1 MSLVTLCFKHRPPTI
16 PILWI
21 CGRRLGAR
29 NLNTTKDQ
37 HRADQIFAEA
47 LDRPPASRPAF
58 IETTCGEDTQLRDEV
73 TEMLA
78 HYACAEDALTKTRTT
93 HRISGRPEIEQV
105 DIRTDTGRTVG
116 TCKLDG
122 RLPDDGLF
130 ERWGTRRQD
139 DGPAAVLSLA
149 RQRLSL
155 DDARQVG
162 LHAAMLLRMD
172 HPGLPR
178 VLEAGTVDLGRGP
191 EAFFL
196 VERIDG
202 EAIAETRAAS
212 TGELRRRVEQ
222 LIPLCDALQELHFH
236 GLFHGRLTTSRMLSQ
251 DKGEVRLADPGLLAS
266 LARAIPDSAAA
277 EKLRDYGGAPE
288 RPVLSPLALDGRID
302 VFDLG
307 RLIEQWVEGHNGP
320 LAAELGRIADKA
332 TAHDRQDRY
341 RGGGELGD
349 QLQSVLTPSD
359 RGSEMN
365 DPLSGL
371 TPLTATLLMVI
382 IAAAAFVLGVA
393 LDGWLF

>member
-1 MSLVTLCFKHRPPTI
+1 LK
-16 PILWI
+16 
-21 CGRRLGAR
+21 A
-29 NLNTTKDQ
+29 TKDQ

-47 LDRPPASRPAF
+47 LDRPPSSRAAF
-58 IETTCGEDTQLRDEV
+58 IDSTCGEDEQLKEEV
-73 TEMLA
+73 NEMLA

-116 TCKLDG
+116 TCRLDG
-122 RLPDDGLF
+122 KLPNDGLF
-130 ERWGTRRQD
+130 ERWGTKRQD

-162 LHAAMLLRMD
+162 LHAEMLLRLD
-172 HPGLPR
+172 HAGLPQ

-202 EAIAETRAAS
+202 EPLADSRATS
-212 TGELRRRVEQ
+212 TGDLRRRIEH
-222 LIPLCDALQELHFH
+222 LIPLCEALQELHFH
-236 GLFHGRLTTSRMLSQ
+236 GLFHGRLTPSRIITQ
-251 DKGEVRLADPGLLAS
+251 DKGEWRLSDPGLLAS

-288 RPVLSPLALDGRID
+288 RPVISPLSLDGRVD
-302 VFDLG
+302 VYDLG
-307 RLIEQWVEGHNGP
+307 RLLHSWIEGHEGS
-320 LAAELGRIADKA
+320 LAVELRVIANRA
-332 TAHDRQDRY
+332 TSHDRQDRY
-341 RGGGELGD
+341 RSAGELRD
-349 QLQSVLTPSD
+349 HLSTVLTPTTHDGDLGDSL
-359 RGSEMN
+359 G
-365 DPLSGL
+365 GL
-371 TPLTATLLMVI
+371 KSMAATILIAVTAV
-382 IAAAAFVLGVA
+382 AAFALGVA

>member
-1 MSLVTLCFKHRPPTI
+1 MPLVTLCFKHRPSTI
-16 PILWI
+16 PILWTR
-21 CGRRLGAR
+21 GRRLGAR
-29 NLNTTKDQ
+29 RLNTTKDQ

-47 LDRPPASRPAF
+47 LDRPPSSRTAF
-58 IETTCGEDTQLRDEV
+58 IETTCGEDSQLRDEV

-78 HYACAEDALTKTRTT
+78 HYACAEDALTKTHTT

-105 DIRTDTGRTVG
+105 DIHTDTGRTVG
-116 TCKLDG
+116 TCRLDG

-130 ERWGTRRQD
+130 ERWGTRRQGE
-139 DGPAAVLSLA
+139 GPAAVLSLA

-162 LHAAMLLRMD
+162 LHAEMLLRLD

-196 VERIDG
+196 IERIDG
-202 EAIAETRAAS
+202 EAIAESRAAS
-212 TGELRRRVEQ
+212 TGDLRRRIE
-222 LIPLCDALQELHFH
+222 LLLPLCEALQELHFH
-236 GLFHGRLTTSRMLSQ
+236 GLFHGRLAPSRIRTQ
-251 DKGEVRLADPGLLAS
+251 DKGELRLTDPGLLAS

-288 RPVLSPLALDGRID
+288 RPVRSPLSLDGRVD

-307 RLIEQWVEGHNGP
+307 RLIERWIEGHDGA
-320 LAAELGRIADKA
+320 LAVELRRITDKA
-332 TAHDRQDRY
+332 TSHDRQDRY
-341 RGGGELGD
+341 RSAGELGD
-349 QLQSVLTPSD
+349 QLQAVLAPPA
-359 RGSEMN
+359 RGR
-365 DPLSGL
+365 DDDDQLGGL
-371 TPLTATLLMVI
+371 TPLTATLLLIVT
-382 IAAAAFVLGVA
+382 AAAAFALGVA

>member
-1 MSLVTLCFKHRPPTI
+1 MNP
-16 PILWI
+16 
-21 CGRRLGAR
+21 
-29 NLNTTKDQ
+29 TKDQ

-47 LDRPPASRPAF
+47 LDRPPSSRTAF
-58 IETTCGEDTQLRDEV
+58 IETTCGEDAELRDEV

-93 HRISGRPEIEQV
+93 HRISGRPEVEQI
-105 DIRTDTGRTVG
+105 DIRTNTGQTVG
-116 TCKLDG
+116 TCRLDG

-130 ERWGTRRQD
+130 ERWATKRQG

-162 LHAAMLLRMD
+162 LHAEMLLRLD

-196 VERIDG
+196 VEHIDG
-202 EAIAETRAAS
+202 EPLSDTSAAS
-212 TGELRRRVEQ
+212 TSDLRHRVEQ

-236 GLFHGRLTTSRMLSQ
+236 GLFHGRLTASRLLTQ
-251 DKGEVRLADPGLLAS
+251 DKGNMRLADPGLLAS
-266 LARAIPDSAAA
+266 LARALPESAAA
-277 EKLRDYGGAPE
+277 EKLRSYGDAPE
-288 RPVLSPLALDGRID
+288 RPVLSPLSLDGRVD

-307 RLIEQWVEGHNGP
+307 HLLQQWVGEHHGP
-320 LAAELGRIADKA
+320 LANKLGMIAEKA
-332 TAHDRQDRY
+332 ISHDRQDRF
-341 RGGGELGD
+341 RSAGELGD
-349 QLQSVLTPSD
+349 QLQVVLSPPAHGAEAD
-359 RGSEMN
+359 

-371 TPLTATLLMVI
+371 TPLTATLLVVVT
-382 IAAAAFVLGVA
+382 AAAFFALGVA

>member
-1 MSLVTLCFKHRPPTI
+1 
-16 PILWI
+16 
-21 CGRRLGAR
+21 
-29 NLNTTKDQ
+29 LNATKDQ

-47 LDRPPASRPAF
+47 LDRPPSSRAAF
-58 IETTCGEDTQLRDEV
+58 IETTCGEDAELRDEV

-116 TCKLDG
+116 TCRLDG

-130 ERWGTRRQD
+130 ERWATRRQGE
-139 DGPAAVLSLA
+139 GPAAVLSLA

-162 LHAAMLLRMD
+162 LHAEMLLRLD

-202 EAIAETRAAS
+202 EPIAERSAAS
-212 TGELRRRVEQ
+212 TGDLRRRVEQ

-236 GLFHGRLTTSRMLSQ
+236 GMFHGRLTASRMLTQ
-251 DKGEVRLADPGLLAS
+251 DQGGLRLADPGLLAS

-288 RPVLSPLALDGRID
+288 RPVLSPLSLDGRVD

-307 RLIEQWVEGHNGP
+307 RLIQQWIEGHDGP
-320 LAAELGRIADKA
+320 LAGELRAIADKA
-332 TAHDRQDRY
+332 ILHDRQDRF
-341 RGGGELGD
+341 RSAGELGD
-349 QLQSVLTPSD
+349 RLQNALVPPAHDASAVAHATK
-359 RGSEMN
+359 
-365 DPLSGL
+365 L
-371 TPLTATLLMVI
+371 TPLAVTLIVAT
-382 IAAAAFVLGVA
+382 AAAAGLALGIVL
-393 LDGWLF
+393 F